1 MSDCHPV
8 LLPEGPFSREQAM
21 AVTTAYRNVLIEDDQ
36 GTHFRLVTAHITEKD
51 NAWLYSLSHQTSD
64 FGESEWIH
72 FTGSGY
78 LLRTDAWSYP
88 VLRLKRLGLSKTFR
102 RLVITLTRRYGVSL
116 IHLDASAEC
125 LPGLPTFNW

>member
-1 MSDCHPV
+1 P
-8 LLPEGPFSREQAM
+8 PFATLTGIRCS
-21 AVTTAYRNVLIEDDQ
+21 
-36 GTHFRLVTAHITEKD
+36 TAHITETD

-72 FTGSGY
+72 FTGNGY

-102 RLVITLTRRYGVSL
+102 RLVVTLIRRYGVSL

-125 LPGLPTFNW
+125 LPGLPTFDW